1 MKITCYFEDCG
12 NTWEYKGTQKHY
24 LTCSG
29 CGRRISIKKAVRLM
43 GESKEETQ

>member
-1 MKITCYFEDCG
+1 MKITCYFDDCG

-29 CGRRISIKKAVRLM
+29 CGRRISIAKAIRLM
-43 GESKEETQ
+43 GDSKEEP